1 MVKVGCVRCRKED
14 RVMNA
19 IHAAYLVC
27 ELIGHDSP
35 VANHVSCDPGA
46 LVSTIYPRLNNV
58 LKSVVKMV
66 QNITN
71 TLNFVPKKLSQ
82 TKLLE

>member
-1 MVKVGCVRCRKED
+1 MYGRCSGRRVD
-14 RVMNA
+14 GVMNA
-19 IHAAYLVC
+19 YLVS

-58 LKSVVKMV
+58 LKPVVKMV

-71 TLNFVPKKLSQ
+71 ALNFVP
-82 TKLLE
+82 EEFDERN